1 MAPRRLSSYR
11 FHHRSYSARI
21 SFWTRFPTT
30 VIPLVTSSF
39 FYHSHLRFFYFFL
52 FFLFLSRGFLNRTE
66 IVPRNRF
73 WCWFVFKFWNF
84 GWGRSKNFAKRFIKL
99 LTFRQEIRIIRFLKF
114 VFLKTFPKFP
124 FSRSV
129 KPILQVQITSKF
141 VIDSSTR
148 DQQVH
153 RLVNPLLIVK
163 VFEKLEILIFPS
175 LSQPRDGCV
184 SLRSYRNDA
193 PSLSLSHPS
202 PSFANT
208 IIKRRYTRAP
218 VPELTL

>member
-1 MAPRRLSSYR
+1 MLR
-11 FHHRSYSARI
+11 FQVLK
-21 SFWTRFPTT
+21 FWTNCER
-30 VIPLVTSSF
+30 S
-39 FYHSHLRFFYFFL
+39 
-52 FFLFLSRGFLNRTE
+52 
-66 IVPRNRF
+66 
-73 WCWFVFKFWNF
+73 
-84 GWGRSKNFAKRFIKL
+84 RSKNFAKRFIKL

-163 VFEKLEILIFPS
+163 VFEKLEILIFSVPFAASRWLRVTTFVSKRCTLPLS
-175 LSQPRDGCV
+175 LS
-184 SLRSYRNDA
+184 
-193 PSLSLSHPS
+193 SLSLVREHDHKEALHASTS
-202 PSFANT
+202 ARIDSVTSSVITNEQRQRKSNEWLFYEFQG
-208 IIKRRYTRAP
+208 RR
-218 VPELTL
+218 